1 MIIDIVTIFPEFFDT
16 FLSTSIIKRAIAQ
29 DLVDIRLH
37 QIRDYSHNKHH
48 NIDDTPY
55 GGGVGMLMT
64 FPPFYDVITKLK
76 TKGSIVI
83 YLSPQGKLF
92 NQKITTKL
100 SKSKHLILL
109 CGHYE
114 GIDARVEALID
125 MELSIGDYILTGGE
139 IPAMIVAD
147 AVTRLLPGVIH
158 EDSAEEDSLQ
168 NGWLKFPQYTK
179 PETYEGHTVPEILL
193 SGHHQKIADWRLKKQ
208 VESTY
213 IKRPDLIKKIK
224 MTEEEKKLLAQ
235 VKIEKKEK

>member
-29 DLVDIRLH
+29 NLVDIRLH

-64 FPPFYDVITKLK
+64 FPPFYDIIKKLK
-76 TKGSIVI
+76 TKNSVVI

-100 SKSKHLILL
+100 SKNEHLILL

-213 IKRPDLIKKIK
+213 FKRPDLIKKIK
-224 MTEEEKKLLAQ
+224 MTESEKKLLAQ